1 MRLKRFEVLLKFT
14 REQRKGVF
22 LLFIIIV
29 VLQAVYF
36 LVDFDISEKIVPEEK
51 QWMTLQSEID
61 SLKLLKFREK
71 RKVYAFNPNFITDY
85 KAYKLGMSVKEID
98 RLLAFRKENK
108 YVNSAKEFQEVTKI
122 SDSLLDVISP
132 LFKFPNW
139 VKNKSSQKMERNEFV
154 KEPVYKKEKIIVLDI
169 NDATQ
174 EDLVKIYGIG
184 EALSLRI
191 LKQREVLGGF
201 VSMEQMNEVW
211 GLSPE
216 VVKELTAHFKV
227 VIPSSLKK
235 ISINEASLKELAK
248 FPYFRYALAKEIVTY
263 RSMNGN
269 INNIEDLSKI
279 KGFPIEKAKIISL
292 YLEF

>member
-1 MRLKRFEVLLKFT
+1 MNLRRFEVLLKFT
-14 REQRKGVF
+14 QEQRKGVF
-22 LLFIIIV
+22 LLFIIIA

-51 QWMTLQSEID
+51 QWMNLQSEID
-61 SLKLLKFREK
+61 SLKFLKSGEK

-85 KAYKLGMSVKEID
+85 KAYKLGMSVQEID

-122 SDSLLDVISP
+122 SDSLLRVISP
-132 LFKFPNW
+132 LFKFPEW
-139 VKNKSSQKMERNEFV
+139 VTNKSSHKIKRNEFF
-154 KEPVYKKEKIIVLDI
+154 KEPVYEKEEIIVQDM
-169 NDATQ
+169 NSATQ

-184 EALSLRI
+184 EALSIRI

-227 VIPSSLKK
+227 AIPPSLKK
-235 ISINEASLKELAK
+235 IAINEASLKELAK

>member
-1 MRLKRFEVLLKFT
+1 MKLKRFEVLLKFT
-14 REQRKGVF
+14 REQRKGVI

-36 LVDFDISEKIVPEEK
+36 LVDFDISEKIAPEEK

-61 SLKLLKFREK
+61 SLKLLKFGEK

-85 KAYKLGMSVKEID
+85 KAYKLGMSVQEID

-139 VKNKSSQKMERNEFV
+139 VKNKSSHKMERNEFV
-154 KEPVYKKEKIIVLDI
+154 KESVYKKGKIIVLDI

-211 GLSPE
+211 GLSPV

>member
-1 MRLKRFEVLLKFT
+1 MNIKRFEVLLKFT
-14 REQRKGVF
+14 REQHKGVF

-36 LVDFDISEKIVPEEK
+36 LIDFDISEKIVPEEK

-61 SLKLLKFREK
+61 SLKLLKSGER

-85 KAYKLGMSVKEID
+85 KAYKLGLSVQEID

-108 YVNSAKEFQEVTKI
+108 YVNSAKEFQEVTKV
-122 SDSLLDVISP
+122 SDSLLRVISP
-132 LFKFPNW
+132 LFKFPDW
-139 VKNKSSQKMERNEFV
+139 VKNKSSHKMERNEFV
-154 KEPVYKKEKIIVLDI
+154 EEPVYKKEKIIVLDI
-169 NDATQ
+169 NSATQ

-216 VVKELTAHFKV
+216 VVKELTLHFKAA
-227 VIPSSLKK
+227 IPSSLKK
-235 ISINEASLKELAK
+235 IAINEASLKELAK
-248 FPYFRYALAKEIVTY
+248 FPYFRYVLAKEIVTY

>member
-1 MRLKRFEVLLKFT
+1 MNLRRFEVLLKFT
-14 REQRKGVF
+14 QEQRKGVF
-22 LLFIIIV
+22 LLFIIIA

-51 QWMTLQSEID
+51 QWMNLQSEID
-61 SLKLLKFREK
+61 SLKFLKSGEK

-85 KAYKLGMSVKEID
+85 KAYKLGMSVQEID

-122 SDSLLDVISP
+122 SDSLLRVISP
-132 LFKFPNW
+132 LFKFPEW
-139 VKNKSSQKMERNEFV
+139 VTNKSSHKIKRNEFF
-154 KEPVYKKEKIIVLDI
+154 KKPVYEKEEIIVQDM
-169 NDATQ
+169 NSATQ

-184 EALSLRI
+184 EALSIRI

-227 VIPSSLKK
+227 AIPPSLKK
-235 ISINEASLKELAK
+235 IAINEASLKELAK

>member
-1 MRLKRFEVLLKFT
+1 MNLKRFEALLKFT

-22 LLFIIIV
+22 LLFVIIV

-61 SLKLLKFREK
+61 SLKRLKSEEK

-85 KAYKLGMSVKEID
+85 KAYKLGMSVQEID

-132 LFKFPNW
+132 LFKFPDW
-139 VKNKSSQKMERNEFV
+139 VKNKSSHKEDRNAFV
-154 KEPVYKKEKIIVLDI
+154 KEPVYKKEKIVVLDI
-169 NDATQ
+169 NSATQ

-211 GLSPE
+211 GLLPE
-216 VVKELTAHFKV
+216 VVKELDAHFKV
-227 VIPSSLKK
+227 IIPSSLKK